1 MVSSFVPWSMSLF
14 LILHAAPRRYAEAKD
29 AYLKAHT
36 LDPDNIQILID
47 LSCIQ
52 LQVRSL
58 LMLSS

>member
-1 MVSSFVPWSMSLF
+1 MSLF
-14 LILHAAPRRYAEAKD
+14 LILHAVPRRYAEAKD